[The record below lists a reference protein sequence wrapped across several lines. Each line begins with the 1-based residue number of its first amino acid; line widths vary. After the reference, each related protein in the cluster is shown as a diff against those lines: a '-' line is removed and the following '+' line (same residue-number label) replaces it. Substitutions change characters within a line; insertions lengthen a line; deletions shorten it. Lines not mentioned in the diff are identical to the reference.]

1 MVRRGKSGRSTTSS
15 AASAAS
21 STGAEE
27 IGGSTEHVYF
37 YHSSDPDQ
45 KAASGD
51 RPAVILLHSRASGQ
65 VVEYM
70 SRGAGITA
78 AHGEWELTQENQRL
92 VIWFNCREGTSV
104 DRASR
109 GSGGERRVGCRLH
122 STVLRRVFEHPLSQA
137 APQDAAWEGIDD
149 KGWEIWLVHQRS
161 LVMCGRPMRPNL
173 TDAL

>member
-1 MVRRGKSGRSTTSS
+1 MVRRGKFGRSTTSS

-27 IGGSTEHVYF
+27 IEGSTEHVYV
-37 YHSSDPDQ
+37 YYSSAPD
-45 KAASGD
+45 SGD

-78 AHGEWELTQENQRL
+78 AHGEWELTQDDQRL
-92 VIWFNCREGTSV
+92 MIWFNCWEGTSV

-122 STVLRRVFEHPLSQA
+122 PTVLRRVFEHPLSQA
-137 APQDAAWEGIDD
+137 APQDAAWEGMDN
-149 KGWEIWLVHQRS
+149 KGFEIWLVHQRS